1 MKTCINTATVSDMEL
16 YQFKGPPKEALASIL
31 KSKGFKLHEN
41 ELTGKILMNREY
53 PSSQANYVQIIEGS

>member
-41 ELTGKILMNREY
+41 ELAGKILMNRLG
-53 PSSQANYVQIIEGS
+53 SGNMTNYQQIIEGS